1 MCDHLA
7 VPVPPAARTPSP
19 DRVTAE
25 ARRDLLLDA
34 ARDLVGEVGPE
45 RITMGLVASRA
56 GVTRALVYKHF
67 ADRHDLLDA
76 LYRREAR
83 SLDRRIR
90 VAVEAAA
97 EGFEPKLRAFVG
109 ATLDAIDES
118 APFFTP
124 LRAAGAARGGREDQR
139 QRDRRL
145 VGYFAD
151 LAQRDFA
158 IDDKTA
164 RTVISVLFSGIR
176 TLLGQMRSRPG
187 AASRQRLLDTYVE
200 MTLGALTR
208 LAETGPTD
216 PDGSAAQSA

>member
-1 MCDHLA
+1 MCDDLT
-7 VPVPPAARTPSP
+7 VPASPGP
-19 DRVTAE
+19 DRLTAE
-25 ARRDLLLDA
+25 ARRDGLLDV
-34 ARDLVGEVGPE
+34 ARDLVLEVGPD
-45 RITMGLVASRA
+45 RITMGTIAARA

-90 VAVEAAA
+90 VAVEAA
-97 EGFEPKLRAFVG
+97 EGGFEPRLRAFVG

-139 QRDRRL
+139 QRDRRT

-151 LAQRDFA
+151 LAERDFS
-158 IDDKTA
+158 IDAKTA
-164 RTVISVLFSGIR
+164 RTVIAVLFSGVR

-187 AASRQRLLDTYVE
+187 AASRQVLLDTYVE

-208 LAETGPTD
+208 LAEGAPAGTARRG
-216 PDGSAAQSA
+216 